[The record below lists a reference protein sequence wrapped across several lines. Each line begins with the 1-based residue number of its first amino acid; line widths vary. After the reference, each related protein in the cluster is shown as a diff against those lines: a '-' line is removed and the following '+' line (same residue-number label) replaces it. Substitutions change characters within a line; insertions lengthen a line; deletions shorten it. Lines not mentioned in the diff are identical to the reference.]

1 MLDYGPCGLSG
12 LPVPEGTHLHGSL
25 TGKIWLMLG
34 GCSLGELPANFLAM
48 ALDALGLDFR
58 GTFFLDPRGAGKLVT
73 PPRTRHEKKQ
83 RMPWRFFRE
92 MPRFRTRQ
100 RNVEFYT
107 CSKTIQMLSKISED

>member
-1 MLDYGPCGLSG
+1 M
-12 LPVPEGTHLHGSL
+12 
-25 TGKIWLMLG
+25 
-34 GCSLGELPANFLAM
+34 
-48 ALDALGLDFR
+48 
-58 GTFFLDPRGAGKLVT
+58 T

>member
-58 GTFFLDPRGAGKLVT
+58 GTFFLDPRGALLRLWLNFKLLGFPYLVGILKLN
-73 PPRTRHEKKQ
+73 PFSPCFLKK
-83 RMPWRFFRE
+83 
-92 MPRFRTRQ
+92 
-100 RNVEFYT
+100 
-107 CSKTIQMLSKISED
+107 